1 MTTLAVSS
9 NAMIWKETKSWWLV
23 LLLTFTLVLIS
34 FFEGLRFLVQTW
46 GNSEEYSYGYLV
58 PFISL
63 FFVWHQ
69 WPNLKTIEFKGSWV
83 GFALVIFGVALLVV
97 GELATLYILV
107 QYAFLV
113 VVAGIVLASFGWLA
127 VRTLWAPLLV
137 LAFMIPLPE
146 FLYQGLSA
154 NLQLIS
160 SELGVA
166 VIRFLDI
173 SVSLEGNVIDLG
185 TYKLQVVDACSGLR
199 YLFPLMTF
207 GFIAAYLYQ
216 VALWKRV
223 LVFFST
229 IPITVLMNSFRIG
242 VIGVT
247 VDRWGPEMADG
258 FLHDF
263 EGWVVFMACTGI
275 LFLEMWLLTLFGE
288 GKGGRKPFSA
298 VFGLPRLWGTTAT
311 AATIKQAKPRAV
323 QPPLIGGMFLLAVI
337 AGFMVVKPERPESVP
352 QRSEFVNFPLSFSLW
367 EGQPGRL
374 EKIYVDALKFDDYLL
389 ADYRRDGRSDPVN
402 FYVAYYG
409 SQKKGQSTHSP
420 RSCIP
425 GGGWRIASHDVVG
438 LSGAGP
444 SGETMMVNR
453 VFTEKGEERQL
464 VYYWF
469 QQRGRVI
476 TNEYLVKWYLFW
488 DSLTRNRSDGA
499 LVRLTTMVRPNED
512 VAVADALLSQFAEDV
527 RRELRPYI
535 PN

>member
-1 MTTLAVSS
+1 MTTLALSPNMV
-9 NAMIWKETKSWWLV
+9 IWKETRPWWTA
-23 LLLTFTLVLIS
+23 LLLSAVLVGVTFAESLWL
-34 FFEGLRFLVQTW
+34 LVQMW
-46 GNSEEYSYGYLV
+46 AGSEEYSYGYLV

-69 WPNLKTIEFKGSWV
+69 WPYLKTIEFKGSWV
-83 GFALVIFGVALLVV
+83 GFVIVLLGGALLVV

-107 QYAFLV
+107 HYAFLV
-113 VVAGIVLASFGWLA
+113 VVAGLLLACFGWRA
-127 VRTLWAPLLV
+127 FKTMWAPLLV
-137 LAFMIPLPE
+137 LAFMIPLPQ

-166 VIRFLDI
+166 VIRLMGI
-173 SVSLEGNVIDLG
+173 SVSSEGNVIDLG
-185 TYKLQVVDACSGLR
+185 TYKLQVVEACNGLR

-207 GFIAAYLYQ
+207 GFIAAYLYR
-216 VALWKRV
+216 VEMWKRV

-263 EGWVVFMACTGI
+263 EGWIVFMACTGI
-275 LFLEMWLLTLFGE
+275 LFLEMWFLTFI
-288 GKGGRKPFSA
+288 GKRKPFAA
-298 VFGLPRLWGTTAT
+298 VFGLPQVHPVSTAG
-311 AATIKQAKPRAV
+311 KLAKPRSIQA
-323 QPPLIGGMFLLAVI
+323 PLVGGIALLSVI
-337 AGFMVVKPERPESVP
+337 AGFMVVKPERPELVP
-352 QRSEFVNFPLSFSLW
+352 QRTEFINFPLDFAPW
-367 EGQPGRL
+367 KGQSGRL

-389 ADYRRDGRSDPVN
+389 ADFRQDGQSGPVN

-409 SQKKGQSTHSP
+409 SQRKGQSVHSP

-425 GGGWRIASHDVVG
+425 GGGWRIADHSVVD
-438 LSGAGP
+438 LSQAGAG
-444 SGETMMVNR
+444 GRGLAVNR
-453 VFTEKGEERQL
+453 VLIEKGEEKQL

-469 QQRGRVI
+469 QQRGRII

-499 LVRLTTMVRPNED
+499 LVRITTVVPSGGD
-512 VAVADALLSQFAEDV
+512 VAQADALLTHFAEDV
-527 RRELRPYI
+527 SRELRPYI
-535 PN
+535 PG